1 MIRMDAISA
10 VLFFILFIAVFGSAL
25 KDTNIVLAALAALA
39 ALGLFSFFISFSSTD
54 YFLRILMIILG
65 IGLVTGSV
73 VLMKN

>member
-1 MIRMDAISA
+1 MDAISA

-25 KDTNIVLAALAALA
+25 KDTNIVLAALA